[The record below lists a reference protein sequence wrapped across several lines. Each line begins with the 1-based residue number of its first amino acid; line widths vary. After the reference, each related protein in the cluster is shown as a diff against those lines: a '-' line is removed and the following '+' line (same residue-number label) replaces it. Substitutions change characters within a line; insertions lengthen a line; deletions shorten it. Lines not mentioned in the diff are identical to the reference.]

1 MEGKPRPL
9 GAAMAANKVVGNL
22 PEGSG
27 RDLHGSGLL
36 YDSKGYVGA
45 SGLQYLSE
53 YYHLMYCV
61 SKYPL

>member
-1 MEGKPRPL
+1 
-9 GAAMAANKVVGNL
+9 MAANKVVGNL